1 MFVRFLIPTGFLRPS
16 MVLVKKKKLI
26 LISASISF
34 AIISQNWLRPV
45 FFPSPELT
53 GNR

>member
-16 MVLVKKKKLI
+16 MVLVKKKLI
-26 LISASISF
+26 LISAIISF